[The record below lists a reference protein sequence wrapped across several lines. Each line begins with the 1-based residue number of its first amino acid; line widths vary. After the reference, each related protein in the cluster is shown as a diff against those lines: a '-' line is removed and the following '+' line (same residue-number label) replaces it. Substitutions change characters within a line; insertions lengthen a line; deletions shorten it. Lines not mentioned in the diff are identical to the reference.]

1 LLLTFAFCSPIIEAL
16 EKTPRRAQV
25 RRSVASGDWGK
36 DWTWSLPMAEGG
48 LLSSESQGDLFRSGQ
63 EPAATG
69 ALAKPVSA
77 GTRALHYEPVKFI
90 NSEGRANLALAR
102 KAAESKIGSALQ
114 PAADTRATHGGVN
127 PPLHGDVKSP
137 LQGEA
142 KSPPPR
148 PWTLP
153 PQGLAVFHGD
163 KDTARLS
170 HYFLPRLL
178 LQGKRVL
185 MLDGANCA
193 DPRLLERLAR
203 QRRVPFEQFSRQI
216 QIARAFTCFQLT
228 ELIARVPRLLTDF
241 PAELLIVTAF
251 PELYYDEDVRD
262 WNARVAFE
270 QALANLQRWARGGDF
285 TSSDN
290 EEGAVGVSRLASHAS
305 VEGGSAAP
313 TCGKPLA
320 FRPILDPSSI
330 SAQAG
335 RLSLPA
341 CAEEVL
347 QDARPSERRSLSASQ
362 AAEPQVIVHQIE
374 RNSDKGGAASPKVSA
389 TREPGLALTVAV
401 FSSATTFMPSPA
413 RKRFFEKVCAAG
425 SEVWQFNSNAEGK
438 LGLVCRKCIVGLGLP
453 AHRGIAEFLHSP
465 LSPLGERGRG

>member
-1 LLLTFAFCSPIIEAL
+1 LTFAFCSPIIEAL
-16 EKTPRRAQV
+16 EKTRRRAQA

-36 DWTWSLPMAEGG
+36 DWTWSLPMAEEG

-69 ALAKPVSA
+69 ALAKPVST

-114 PAADTRATHGGVN
+114 PAADTRATQAVPLGGAN
-127 PPLHGDVKSP
+127 PPLH
-137 LQGEA
+137 GEA
-142 KSPPPR
+142 KSPPHR

-270 QALANLQRWARGGDF
+270 QALANLQR
-285 TSSDN
+285 
-290 EEGAVGVSRLASHAS
+290 LA
-305 VEGGSAAP
+305 G
-313 TCGKPLA
+313 
-320 FRPILDPSSI
+320 
-330 SAQAG
+330 Q
-335 RLSLPA
+335 SLP
-341 CAEEVL
+341 
-347 QDARPSERRSLSASQ
+347 
-362 AAEPQVIVHQIE
+362 
-374 RNSDKGGAASPKVSA
+374 
-389 TREPGLALTVAV
+389 LTVGL

-413 RKRFFEKVCAAG
+413 RRRFFEKVCAAG

-438 LGLVCRKCIVGLGLP
+438 LGLVCSKRIVPRNL
-453 AHRGIAEFLHSP
+453 
-465 LSPLGERGRG
+465 LSS

>member
-1 LLLTFAFCSPIIEAL
+1 
-16 EKTPRRAQV
+16 
-25 RRSVASGDWGK
+25 
-36 DWTWSLPMAEGG
+36 MAERG

-69 ALAKPVSA
+69 ALAKPVST

-90 NSEGRANLALAR
+90 NREGRANQALAR

-114 PAADTRATHGGVN
+114 PAADTRATQAVPLGGVN
-127 PPLHGDVKSP
+127 PPFHGDVKSP

-142 KSPPPR
+142 KSPPHR

-270 QALANLQRWARGGDF
+270 QALANLQRL
-285 TSSDN
+285 
-290 EEGAVGVSRLASHAS
+290 AV
-305 VEGGSAAP
+305 
-313 TCGKPLA
+313 
-320 FRPILDPSSI
+320 
-330 SAQAG
+330 Q
-335 RLSLPA
+335 SLP
-341 CAEEVL
+341 
-347 QDARPSERRSLSASQ
+347 
-362 AAEPQVIVHQIE
+362 
-374 RNSDKGGAASPKVSA
+374 
-389 TREPGLALTVAV
+389 LTVGL

-413 RKRFFEKVCAAG
+413 RRWFFEKVCAAG
-425 SEVWQFNSNAEGK
+425 SEVWQFNASAEGK
-438 LGLVCRKCIVGLGLP
+438 LRLVCSKRIVP
-453 AHRGIAEFLHSP
+453 RSS
-465 LSPLGERGRG
+465 LSS

>member
-1 LLLTFAFCSPIIEAL
+1 
-16 EKTPRRAQV
+16 
-25 RRSVASGDWGK
+25 
-36 DWTWSLPMAEGG
+36 MAEGG
-48 LLSSESQGDLFRSGQ
+48 LLSSE
-63 EPAATG
+63 
-69 ALAKPVSA
+69 
-77 GTRALHYEPVKFI
+77 
-90 NSEGRANLALAR
+90 
-102 KAAESKIGSALQ
+102 
-114 PAADTRATHGGVN
+114 
-127 PPLHGDVKSP
+127 
-137 LQGEA
+137 
-142 KSPPPR
+142 SPPPR

-270 QALANLQRWARGGDF
+270 QALADLRRWARGGDF
-285 TSSDN
+285 TSPYK
-290 EEGAVGVSRLASHAS
+290 GWAAAGVSKLASHTSAQ
-305 VEGGSAAP
+305 GGSAAP

-320 FRPILDPSSI
+320 FRPIPDPSSI

-347 QDARPSERRSLSASQ
+347 QDARPSERRSLSASR
-362 AAEPQVIVHQIE
+362 AAEPQVIIHQIE
-374 RNSDKGGAASPKVSA
+374 RNSDKGGAADLKVSVA
-389 TREPGLALTVAV
+389 REPELALTVAV

-413 RKRFFEKVCAAG
+413 RRRFFEKVCAAG

-438 LGLVCRKCIVGLGLP
+438 LGLVCSKRIVP
-453 AHRGIAEFLHSP
+453 RSS
-465 LSPLGERGRG
+465 LSS